1 MGKKSFISV
10 VDKYFKRFQTKK
22 IQVDLLPSNDLKI
35 IIVIPV
41 YNEEN
46 ISATLDSLF
55 INQDDL
61 SFSVEVITLVNNSE
75 DAKPEI
81 KDQNLATFKE
91 LKKLS
96 KTYQIINITLIPVYI
111 NNLDQKHA
119 GVGWARKLGMDLALQ
134 RFRKIN
140 YDGVI
145 VGLDADT
152 TVESN
157 YLNSIYHFFKK
168 TNFNSASIHFE
179 HPVQGNDFDDLHY
192 QQIINYEL
200 HLRYYKN
207 SLEFANLPYSYHTI
221 GSAFAVNA
229 SSYAKQGGMNRRKA
243 GEDFYFITKLIKG
256 ENFGEITKTKV
267 IPSPR
272 ISKRVPFGTGR
283 SIYEGINNQKNLL
296 LTYDFKS
303 FELIKNWIELIENKV
318 FKYEFFP
325 VLLRSFMT
333 KDKWIKNHLMILNN
347 TNSDIKYMK
356 LFFSVFDSFWML
368 KLIHFLRDNHH
379 SNSGLFLNT
388 NALLLKLGYPPIK
401 STIEQLIFF
410 RNLDKKKG
418 PKPLKISLE

>member
-1 MGKKSFISV
+1 MGEKSFISV
-10 VDKYFKRFQTKK
+10 VDQYFKRFQAKK
-22 IQVDLLPSNDLKI
+22 IQIDLLPSNDLKI

-75 DAKPEI
+75 DAKLEI
-81 KDQNLATFKE
+81 KEQNLATFKE

-96 KTYQIINITLIPVYI
+96 QTYQKKTTLIPVYI

-134 RFRKIN
+134 RFKKIN
-140 YDGVI
+140 YNGVI

-179 HPVQGNDFDDLHY
+179 HPTEGNEFDDFHY

-207 SLEFANLPYSYHTI
+207 SLKFANLPYSYHTI
-221 GSAFAVNA
+221 GSAFAVSA

-243 GEDFYFITKLIKG
+243 GEDFYFISKLIKG
-256 ENFGEITKTKV
+256 EKFGEITKTKV

-272 ISKRVPFGTGR
+272 ISDRVPFGTGR

-303 FELIKNWIELIENKV
+303 FEAIKNWIELIENKL
-318 FKYEFFP
+318 FNYENFP
-325 VLLRSFMT
+325 LLIKTFMS
-333 KDKWIKNHLMILNN
+333 KDKWTKNHLMILNN

-356 LFFSVFDSFWML
+356 LFFSVYDSFWML

-401 STIEQLIFF
+401 STLEQLIFL
-410 RNLDKKKG
+410 RNLDKKRG
-418 PKPLKISLE
+418 LSPLKYS